1 MRKDVILSSS
11 PDYMIAKIIL
21 VLFFLFLI
29 GMVCFHF
36 FFLFKIS
43 RKVNENGKLLDQLL
57 NQEHHRQEL
66 KNQKK

>member
-1 MRKDVILSSS
+1 MRETVILSSS
-11 PDYMIAKIIL
+11 PDYFVTKIIL

-43 RKVNENGKLLDQLL
+43 RKVNENGKLIEKLL
-57 NQEHHRQEL
+57 ENEHNCQEVD
-66 KNQKK
+66 KI